1 MEQNLKKLAAEIVYS
16 ALTAVDP
23 YRAVKLFTDKIRS
36 AYQNGNFKRLIAI
49 GFGKAACVMAKAV
62 EDELG
67 YLISAGVVITK
78 YGHTI
83 EQQNSRTAEQQGQ
96 RKRLISSSHPPL
108 NPLPSREG
116 RQAEMLPSREGK
128 ITRLK

>member
-1 MEQNLKKLAAEIVYS
+1 MEKDFKSLAKEIFSAALKAAN
-16 ALTAVDP
+16 P
-23 YRAVKLFTDKIRS
+23 YEAVKLHTEKIHS
-36 AYQNGNFKRLIAI
+36 AYTSAGLDRLVIA

-62 EDELG
+62 KDELG
-67 YLISAGVVITK
+67 DLIDTGILITK
-78 YGHTI
+78 YGHVTA
-83 EQQNSRTAEQQGQ
+83 QQSNRTAEQQGQ